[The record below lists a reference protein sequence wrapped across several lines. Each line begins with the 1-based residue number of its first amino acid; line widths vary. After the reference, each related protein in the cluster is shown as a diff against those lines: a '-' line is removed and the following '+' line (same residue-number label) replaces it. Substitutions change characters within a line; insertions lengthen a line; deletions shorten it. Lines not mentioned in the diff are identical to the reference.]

1 MPTMPITIM
10 MNETGSSL
18 DITNAVKNVFDIAT
32 QGVTFISSNELLLTV
47 FCASLA
53 FIGLAFV
60 GKAKKVARK

>member
-1 MPTMPITIM
+1 MPSVIM
-10 MNETGSSL
+10 MNEASTAL
-18 DITNAVKNVFDIAT
+18 DISSAVKSVFDIAT
-32 QGVTFISSNELLLTV
+32 EGINFIGSNELLLTV